1 MLIKLLA
8 TVFTAAFV
16 PMHAWAECQAP
27 HPFSGKTIS
36 VKEEVGET
44 YDAYGLASW
53 LPYGPPTIYYG
64 KRYAALSPL
73 QQRFV
78 QRKECAHL
86 SVPTVDEV
94 QAACHGLKQLRET
107 GLSAQDEQ
115 LLAAWLATEG
125 ATGFTFKGG
134 AQAFWDGIVQCAG
147 KG

>member
-1 MLIKLLA
+1 MPGPNAKRRILFPARRLASKRKSAKL
-8 TVFTAAFV
+8 TTR
-16 PMHAWAECQAP
+16 
-27 HPFSGKTIS
+27 TR
-36 VKEEVGET
+36 
-44 YDAYGLASW
+44 LASW